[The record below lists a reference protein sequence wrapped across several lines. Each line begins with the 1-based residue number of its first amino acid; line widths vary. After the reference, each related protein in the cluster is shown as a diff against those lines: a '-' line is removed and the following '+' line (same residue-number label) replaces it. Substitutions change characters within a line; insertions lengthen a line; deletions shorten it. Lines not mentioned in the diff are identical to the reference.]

1 MNRNIAIILL
11 IIILEFCCP
20 VFSFAQDRASGNEA
34 AMTGASDVKTAFE
47 DASANQE
54 SDAKNAAANDIQ
66 PASNDE
72 DKNSQD
78 NEEVNIVVDDK
89 EKNTLPP
96 ELKSS
101 LSSDKADNSATG
113 SASKAVISSP
123 LPSAKAESPADSSE
137 DKVRKLVSND
147 SDSGYPVS
155 FFNRKIT
162 SLRRDITEWPAE
174 FRAKNASANIEK
186 AFRSA
191 KRGSIKA
198 VKIKYGYDIRLGDIS
213 LFRIL
218 EGDADPSEEISLEN
232 YAKAATKNLI
242 EAAREYHKQK
252 SGWVIVNSIIAV
264 IVFLLLSY
272 GFLFLIKI
280 IRKYCDRHCEKW
292 LKRLLEKFASIDFA
306 RKHAK
311 NFALSLNRTASFLLY
326 LCFILFFY
334 TGVTLILSY
343 IPYTKPWV
351 TGLLQSIIA
360 IVSAFSSGF
369 IRMLPGIIIFIL
381 VLFTTK
387 IAVNLV
393 NIFFDGVANND
404 ISFPGIDKDT
414 IVPTKRIS
422 SAFIWLVGI
431 GLAYPFIPGSESDA
445 FKGLSVILGLMVSL
459 GSSNIINQAI
469 SGMIIIYSKTLKPGD
484 FVKIKDNEGYVI
496 STGAFNVKL
505 KTPLNEEIIVPNSV
519 FLDSSTVNYSRLKN
533 NSNGVAFTVAVGLD
547 YNVPWRQVN
556 AMLLESAR
564 RTTSLKKDVKPY
576 VWQTEMADYYMEYKL
591 VVWIDHPEM
600 KSKIRSELY
609 ANIQD
614 VFNEYGVQI
623 MTPRYLTIYK
633 DKIWSPKEEWYMEP
647 ADPNENI
654 METFGFGVNKTGD
667 LGEPHGNPDNEKG
680 EDVRTDVSPD
690 ASNVQEK
697 VRKIK

>member
-11 IIILEFCCP
+11 IIIVGFCCP
-20 VFSFAQDRASGNEA
+20 AFSFAQDRASSNEA

-47 DASANQE
+47 DGSANQE
-54 SDAKNAAANDIQ
+54 SDAKNAAGNDIQ
-66 PASNDE
+66 PASNDD
-72 DKNSQD
+72 DKNGQD

-101 LSSDKADNSATG
+101 LSSDKTGNS
-113 SASKAVISSP
+113 SVSSP
-123 LPSAKAESPADSSE
+123 LPYGRSESHAKSSE
-137 DKVRKLVSND
+137 DKVRQLVSND

-174 FRAKNASANIEK
+174 FRAKHASANIEK

-242 EAAREYHKQK
+242 GAAREYHKQR
-252 SGWVIVNSIIAV
+252 SGWVIINSIISV
-264 IVFLLLSY
+264 IVFILFSY
-272 GFLFLIKI
+272 GFLLLIKI
-280 IRKYCDRHCEKW
+280 IRGYCDRHCEKW

-306 RKHAK
+306 RRHAK
-311 NFALSLNRTASFLLY
+311 NFALSLNKTASFLLY
-326 LCFILFFY
+326 VCFILFFY

-360 IVSAFSSGF
+360 IVLAFFSGF
-369 IRMLPGIIIFIL
+369 IRMLPGIIIFVL

-422 SAFIWLVGI
+422 AAFIWLVGI

-505 KTPLNEEIIVPNSV
+505 KTVLNEEIIVPNSV
-519 FLDSSTVNYSRLKN
+519 FLDSSIVNYSRLKN
-533 NSNGVAFTVAVGLD
+533 DNNGVAFTVAVGLD

-564 RTTSLKKDVKPY
+564 RTTSLKKDAKPY

-591 VVWIDHPEM
+591 VVWIDHPEI
-600 KSKIRSELY
+600 KSKIQSELY

-654 METFGFGVNKTGD
+654 METFGFGGNRTGD
-667 LGEPHGNPDNEKG
+667 LGEHQGNPDEKDG
-680 EDVRTDVSPD
+680 AVRTDDAPD
-690 ASNVQEK
+690 ASKVNEK
-697 VRKIK
+697 VKKIK